1 MGAGDLAQANVSFPR
16 SPFPANC
23 DVAGGVGIDP
33 DSERVADHPPAGPGK
48 YYGVTREQW
57 SDPAAYESVLER
69 VLPLGG
75 EVAFGYRRGHMT
87 SGPAL
92 RAATQ

>member
-48 YYGVTREQW
+48 YYGVTREQ
-57 SDPAAYESVLER
+57 
-69 VLPLGG
+69 
-75 EVAFGYRRGHMT
+75 
-87 SGPAL
+87 SGSNGPIPPPMNL
-92 RAATQ
+92 C